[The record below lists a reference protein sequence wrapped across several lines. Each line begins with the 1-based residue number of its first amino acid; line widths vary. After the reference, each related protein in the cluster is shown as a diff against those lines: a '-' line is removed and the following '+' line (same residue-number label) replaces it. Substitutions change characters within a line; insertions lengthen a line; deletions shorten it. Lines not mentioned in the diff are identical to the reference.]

1 MSDLRKKQTQRT
13 EETKRALKE
22 AFCRLYVT
30 KPINKISITEVC
42 RIAGYNR
49 STFYQYYL
57 DLDDILLEIENET
70 LDYIKSRR
78 TEIASSDSN
87 FISELM
93 LLYEGRKVY
102 MDAMLGQNSTPRF
115 FNTLISIATTNITDF
130 DFDKNDPRYP
140 YLVEFRYK
148 GALSIFRLW
157 IQRNRDLDFED
168 LLLMIRK
175 MYQI

>member
-1 MSDLRKKQTQRT
+1 MSNLRKKQVQRT
-13 EETKRALKE
+13 EETKTALKE
-22 AFCRLYVT
+22 AFCQLYIT
-30 KPINKISITEVC
+30 KPLNKISITEVC

-70 LDYIKSRR
+70 LDYIKTKRKNI
-78 TEIASSDSN
+78 TTSDSN

-93 LLYEGRKVY
+93 VLYEERQVY
-102 MDAMLGQNSTPRF
+102 MDAMLSQNSTPRF
-115 FNTLISIATTNITDF
+115 FNNLISIATTNVKDF
-130 DFDKNDPRYP
+130 EFDKKDPHYP
-140 YLVEFRYK
+140 YIVEFRYN

-157 IQRNRDLDFED
+157 IQRKRDLDFED
-168 LLLMIRK
+168 LLLMIKK

>member
-13 EETKRALKE
+13 EETKRVLKE

-30 KPINKISITEVC
+30 EPINKISITEVC

-57 DLDDILLEIENET
+57 DLDDLLLEIENET

-93 LLYEGRKVY
+93 LLYENRKVY

-115 FNTLISIATTNITDF
+115 FNNLISIATTNITDF
-130 DFDKNDPRYP
+130 DFNKNDPHYP
-140 YLVEFRYK
+140 YFVEFRYK